1 MKDAATGV
9 NGSGLFQNVQDG
21 SGGPDRVKREGFP
34 AIRASL
40 ADRLEDAKLVF
51 LGICMLWPE
60 IKAHLSDPCRAAD
73 GLGSIVCVGGFVH
86 KPWVEA
92 SRDANVRAFGKKRTR
107 LFIFLRRDRAAERG
121 YAELL
126 RARRSFRRILKPIE
140 VRMGV
145 KEA

>member
-1 MKDAATGV
+1 MKNAAAGV
-9 NGSGLFQNVQDG
+9 NGASLLQNVQDG

-51 LGICMLWPE
+51 LGICMLCPE
-60 IKAHLSDPCRAAD
+60 IKAHLSDPWRAAD

-92 SRDANVRAFGKKRTR
+92 SRDANIRAFGKKRTC
-107 LFIFLRRDRAAERG
+107 LLIFLWRDRAAERG

-126 RARRSFRRILKPIE
+126 RLLRSFLRILKPVE